1 MRTARP
7 KKSKK
12 TAFVPRSVFL
22 TVLATTSVVPL
33 VACGGSVG
41 GGGSGA
47 DSGTDA
53 RAQGVAADAF
63 VGVGVAFRGFDAV
76 ATVARVGF
84 DGAFG
89 VATDAFAGVADV
101 AFRSDALLGVA
112 VGGFEAGMDAPAATV
127 AACCF
132 DGSVPPNSDG
142 GK

>member
-1 MRTARP
+1 MRTARA

-41 GGGSGA
+41 GGGGA

-53 RAQGVAADAF
+53 RARGVAADAF

-89 VATDAFAGVADV
+89 VAADAFSGVADV
-101 AFRSDALLGVA
+101 AFQSDALLGVA
-112 VGGFEAGMDAPAATV
+112 MVGFDAGMDAPLATV

-132 DGSVPPNSDG
+132 DASLPPSDG